1 MVKHNKIFLK
11 NVLIVTFLL
20 VLAFLFRT
28 IGREMS
34 SSFGATVLIILRSLI
49 HVSTIIFWTLS
60 LYKRVVN
67 KQVRQILIG
76 VGVLMTV
83 WLLAKTI
90 KYEFFPNNT
99 TTLAR
104 YLWYGY
110 YVPMVMIPF
119 LGIMVTQFI
128 DKPDSY
134 RLPKWT
140 YLFYIPAILL
150 IGGVL
155 TNDLHNFAFSFPKG
169 IEYYDNNYSYG
180 FLYWCAMAWYIV
192 LGLTFVILLIKKN
205 RLQSSKKMQ
214 FLPLFIMLG
223 AIVFWLLYTFKVINV
238 DLTVIDCLLIGS
250 LLESALQT
258 GLIQTNTNY
267 RELFEKTTVPV
278 IIVDGYYQA
287 RYTSGGAKPVDETIM
302 KDTENGTVVFNNT
315 ILSSAPIRAG
325 RVVWQDDVT
334 KLNKQR
340 EELDEIRET
349 LSEESVLIRAETEIK
364 EKQAQADEKNR
375 LYDKI
380 AREVKPQLA
389 ILNGLLDKI
398 EKGENTKEN
407 LARVAVI
414 GTYVKRRGNLLLLG
428 NENGDVSVKE
438 IENALRESLDNLKL
452 LGIEV
457 SLVVL
462 GNSNI
467 SIDNAL
473 KIYDL
478 YQTVVEKTLD
488 NLTAIFVRFIK
499 TDKGL
504 KLSLSLGV
512 KEDFNQNVLET
523 LSASRQLSVEMEDGD
538 VYVDFVLGGNGK

>member
-1 MVKHNKIFLK
+1 
-11 NVLIVTFLL
+11 
-20 VLAFLFRT
+20 
-28 IGREMS
+28 
-34 SSFGATVLIILRSLI
+34 
-49 HVSTIIFWTLS
+49 
-60 LYKRVVN
+60 
-67 KQVRQILIG
+67 
-76 VGVLMTV
+76 
-83 WLLAKTI
+83 
-90 KYEFFPNNT
+90 
-99 TTLAR
+99 
-104 YLWYGY
+104 
-110 YVPMVMIPF
+110 
-119 LGIMVTQFI
+119 
-128 DKPDSY
+128 
-134 RLPKWT
+134 
-140 YLFYIPAILL
+140 
-150 IGGVL
+150 
-155 TNDLHNFAFSFPKG
+155 
-169 IEYYDNNYSYG
+169 
-180 FLYWCAMAWYIV
+180 
-192 LGLTFVILLIKKN
+192 
-205 RLQSSKKMQ
+205 
-214 FLPLFIMLG
+214 
-223 AIVFWLLYTFKVINV
+223 
-238 DLTVIDCLLIGS
+238 
-250 LLESALQT
+250 
-258 GLIQTNTNY
+258 
-267 RELFEKTTVPV
+267 
-278 IIVDGYYQA
+278 
-287 RYTSGGAKPVDETIM
+287 M

-457 SLVVL
+457 SLVAN

-488 NLTAIFVRFIK
+488 NITAIFVRFTK

-512 KEDFNQNVLET
+512 KEDFNQNVLENI
-523 LSASRQLSVEMEDGD
+523 SASSQLSVEVEDGD